1 MSKLEK
7 IVYLGDLVSEERDYP
22 DVEKFRSY
30 ALKDL
35 DFAMFRSIKWSIESL
50 MEKGCRVPL
59 STMEAY
65 NYYIEFDKKK

>member
-7 IVYLGDLVSEERDYP
+7 IVYLGDLVSAERDYP

-35 DFAMFRSIKWSIESL
+35 DLAMFRSLRWSIESL
-50 MEKGCRVPL
+50 IGKGNKVPL